1 VGAAT
6 PVQYRRAALAG
17 VVPAGE
23 GVLGF
28 TGRTDGRGRALQR
41 CRARVGSGSGGQQ
54 RQGWPATGRG
64 RAAAAHRQRA
74 GGVAGAVG
82 GACVRV
88 RDERGERDGGQVGLT
103 RPDWAGSV
111 WLGQ

>member
-1 VGAAT
+1 VGADT
-6 PVQYRRAALAG
+6 PVQYQRAALDG
-17 VVPAGE
+17 VVSAGE
-23 GVLGF
+23 DELGF
-28 TGRTDGRGRALQR
+28 TGRADGRGGALQR
-41 CRARVGSGSGGQQ
+41 CRTGVGSGFVRQQ
-54 RQGWPATGRG
+54 RQGWPATGQG
-64 RAAAAHRQRA
+64 RAAVAHRQRA

-103 RPDWAGSV
+103 RPGWAGSV